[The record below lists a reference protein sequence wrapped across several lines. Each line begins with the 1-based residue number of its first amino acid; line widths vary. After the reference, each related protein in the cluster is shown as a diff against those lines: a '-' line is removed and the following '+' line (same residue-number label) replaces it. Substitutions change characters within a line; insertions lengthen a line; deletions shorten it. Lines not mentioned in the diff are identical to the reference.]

1 MNLSKKTFLYSAI
14 ITTIIV
20 VLMIGYFVLMLPSLY
35 VAYMEE
41 INYNSIK
48 QVQEKFLE
56 EGTYKEISSRNPTAT
71 FTLKIPNNENRLL
84 LFNGFGNI
92 QITIDDPIL
101 QEAIDKIRYYADN
114 YEELENID
122 ESEEEYFKDVFNYIK
137 ELVKIEGLPI
147 SIKASS
153 NDNYLD
159 FEEVSYDVDVVDDN
173 TIIFQQDVTDNV
185 NYYTNYIAFS
195 NYKGDIVVTLLPVMT
210 PQLNEI
216 RPIIFQS
223 LPMITATAILIILIS
238 TIFFSRKIINPIEKL
253 ANHAMFIKGNS
264 NLEISPIEIDGKDE
278 IAKLGE
284 VLNELYEELNKN
296 FKELEE
302 KNKFLK
308 EQNVRQEVFLRA
320 SSHQLKTPIAASLL
334 LLESMINEIGK
345 YKDTKEYL
353 PKVKEQLLSI
363 KDIVDSILNLNEDTN
378 GINIDKVSVGELLE
392 NALEYHDINIK
403 EKEISIDINL
413 QDVTINTDRSLIYK
427 VIDNLISNAVNYTK
441 CGGDIKV
448 ILDQDS
454 LSIINYG
461 GRISNDLLPHIFEPF
476 VSSSTENRG
485 RGLGLYIV
493 TFYCKLLGL
502 KIEINNIKNAVEAKL
517 YLN

>member
-20 VLMIGYFVLMLPSLY
+20 ALMIGYFVLMLPSLY
-35 VAYMEE
+35 VAYMED
-41 INYNSIK
+41 INHNSIK
-48 QVQEKFLE
+48 QVQERFLKD
-56 EGTYKEISSRNPTAT
+56 GSYKEISSRNPTAT
-71 FTLKIPNNENRLL
+71 FTLKIPNAENKLL

-92 QITIDDPIL
+92 DITIDDPIL
-101 QEAIDKIRYYADN
+101 KEAINKIRYYADN
-114 YEELENID
+114 YEEIENID
-122 ESEEEYFKDVFNYIK
+122 TSEEEYFKNVFNYIK
-137 ELVKIEGLPI
+137 ELVKIEDLPI

-153 NDNYLD
+153 NDNYLN
-159 FEEVSYDVDVVDDN
+159 FEELSYDVDVVNDN
-173 TIIFQQDVTDNV
+173 TIIFQQDVTDKI
-185 NYYTNYIAFS
+185 NYYTNYVAFS

-216 RPIIFQS
+216 RPIILQS
-223 LPMITATAILIILIS
+223 LPMITATAILIILIA

-253 ANHAMFIKGNS
+253 ANHATFIKENS
-264 NLEISPIEIDGKDE
+264 KLEIAPIEIEGKDE

-284 VLNELYEELNKN
+284 TLNELYEELNKN

-308 EQNVRQEVFLRA
+308 EQNIRQEVFLRA

-334 LLESMINEIGK
+334 LLESMINEVGK
-345 YKDTKEYL
+345 YKNTKEYL

-363 KDIVDSILNLNEDTN
+363 KDIVDSILNLNEGTN
-378 GINIDKVSVGELLE
+378 GVNIDRVSVDEVIKS
-392 NALEYHDINIK
+392 ALEYHDINIK

-413 QDVTINTDRSLIYK
+413 KDVTIDTDRNLIYK
-427 VIDNLISNAVNYTK
+427 VVDNLISNAVNYTK
-441 CGGDIKV
+441 CGEDIKIV
-448 ILDQDS
+448 LNKDS

-476 VSSSTENRG
+476 VSSSSENRG
-485 RGLGLYIV
+485 HGLGLYIV
-493 TFYCKLLGL
+493 AFYCKLLGL

>member
-1 MNLSKKTFLYSAI
+1 
-14 ITTIIV
+14 
-20 VLMIGYFVLMLPSLY
+20 
-35 VAYMEE
+35 
-41 INYNSIK
+41 
-48 QVQEKFLE
+48 
-56 EGTYKEISSRNPTAT
+56 
-71 FTLKIPNNENRLL
+71 
-84 LFNGFGNI
+84 
-92 QITIDDPIL
+92 
-101 QEAIDKIRYYADN
+101 
-114 YEELENID
+114 
-122 ESEEEYFKDVFNYIK
+122 
-137 ELVKIEGLPI
+137 
-147 SIKASS
+147 
-153 NDNYLD
+153 
-159 FEEVSYDVDVVDDN
+159 
-173 TIIFQQDVTDNV
+173 
-185 NYYTNYIAFS
+185 
-195 NYKGDIVVTLLPVMT
+195 
-210 PQLNEI
+210 
-216 RPIIFQS
+216 
-223 LPMITATAILIILIS
+223 
-238 TIFFSRKIINPIEKL
+238 
-253 ANHAMFIKGNS
+253 MFIKGNS

-378 GINIDKVSVGELLE
+378 GINIDKVSVGELLK

>member
-1 MNLSKKTFLYSAI
+1 
-14 ITTIIV
+14 
-20 VLMIGYFVLMLPSLY
+20 
-35 VAYMEE
+35 
-41 INYNSIK
+41 
-48 QVQEKFLE
+48 
-56 EGTYKEISSRNPTAT
+56 
-71 FTLKIPNNENRLL
+71 
-84 LFNGFGNI
+84 
-92 QITIDDPIL
+92 
-101 QEAIDKIRYYADN
+101 
-114 YEELENID
+114 
-122 ESEEEYFKDVFNYIK
+122 
-137 ELVKIEGLPI
+137 
-147 SIKASS
+147 
-153 NDNYLD
+153 
-159 FEEVSYDVDVVDDN
+159 
-173 TIIFQQDVTDNV
+173 
-185 NYYTNYIAFS
+185 
-195 NYKGDIVVTLLPVMT
+195 MT

-378 GINIDKVSVGELLE
+378 GINIDKVSVGELLK
-392 NALEYHDINIK
+392 NALEYHDI
-403 EKEISIDINL
+403 
-413 QDVTINTDRSLIYK
+413 
-427 VIDNLISNAVNYTK
+427 
-441 CGGDIKV
+441 
-448 ILDQDS
+448 
-454 LSIINYG
+454 
-461 GRISNDLLPHIFEPF
+461 
-476 VSSSTENRG
+476 
-485 RGLGLYIV
+485 
-493 TFYCKLLGL
+493 KL
-502 KIEINNIKNAVEAKL
+502 KKKK
-517 YLN
+517 